1 MVCKKCGTIHNAGVQ
16 YCTNCGATLD
26 APAVEKETVVVVQQ
40 DTSKN
45 IPEMYRPLGAWAY
58 FGYQLLFALPIVG
71 FICLIVFSCD
81 SSNLNRRNFARSY
94 WCSLLISV
102 IIIVFLVLILIGTG
116 FSIEAL
122 LNLT

>member
-1 MVCKKCGTIHNAGVQ
+1 MVCKKCGAIHDEQ
-16 YCTNCGATLD
+16 LKYCSECGATMD
-26 APAVEKETVVVVQQ
+26 APITPKERVVLVQQ
-40 DTSKN
+40 NGEQK

-102 IIIVFLVLILIGTG
+102 IISVFIVLILVATG

-122 LNLT
+122 QHFT